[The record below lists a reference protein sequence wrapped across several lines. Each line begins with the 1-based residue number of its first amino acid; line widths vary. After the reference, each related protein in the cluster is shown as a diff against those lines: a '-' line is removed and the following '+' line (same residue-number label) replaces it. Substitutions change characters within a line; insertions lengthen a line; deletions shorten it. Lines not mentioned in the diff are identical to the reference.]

1 MALPFIIAVRIG
13 SLIYKVARTPA
24 AQALAREAV
33 KKGANILK
41 KVGPYRPSLTSNVVK
56 RMVKA
61 KDVAK
66 SSRAKGK
73 SPTVKPPKSG
83 GASKTQ
89 RSRRGSTSTKKAQG
103 PSTPKSGTTPK
114 SGDKSGVKADKTPKK
129 PLGELP
135 PVSRLKPSSSKS
147 GRKPSTQKGTDLVVY
162 SPKNVAKLPKSGGG
176 KTSSGMK
183 QIGGGSKPKQI
194 TGPRQM
200 SSMEKFLIGS
210 GITAAAIIG
219 AGKSEKD
226 KKKKALK
233 DAELAVQGRTRRGSS
248 EAPIKG
254 KRRLQAGR
262 KSGPTTTPEKKGKG
276 PRRPSNIQTK
286 FRTVYGAQNAG
297 EMYFYD
303 KSGKKKLAITKE
315 QLEKT
320 GLTLREFA
328 NKYKGKTNPFKRKK

>member
-1 MALPFIIAVRIG
+1 MALPLIVAVRIG
-13 SLIYKVARTPA
+13 MLVYKVARTPA

-103 PSTPKSGTTPK
+103 PSTPKSTTTPK
-114 SGDKSGVKADKTPKK
+114 SGDKSGVKADKTPEK

-147 GRKPSTQKGTDLVVY
+147 GKKPSTQKGTDLVVY

-194 TGPRQM
+194 TGPRRM

-210 GITAAAIIG
+210 GVTAAAIIG
-219 AGKSEKD
+219 AGKTEKD
-226 KKKKALK
+226 KKKKA
-233 DAELAVQGRTRRGSS
+233 AELAAQGRTRRGSS
-248 EAPIKG
+248 EVPIKG
-254 KRRLQAGR
+254 KRRLQAGK
-262 KSGPTTTPEKKGKG
+262 KSGPTPSQEKKG
-276 PRRPSNIQTK
+276 PTTRRPSNVQTK

-297 EMYFYD
+297 ELYFYD

-315 QLEKT
+315 QLDKS

-328 NKYKGKTNPFKRKK
+328 NKYKGKTNPYKRKK

>member
-1 MALPFIIAVRIG
+1 MALPIIAAVRIG
-13 SLIYKVARTPA
+13 MLIYKVARTPA

-33 KKGANILK
+33 KKGANVLK
-41 KVGPYRPSLTSNVVK
+41 KIGNKKTQGSLTSNVVK
-56 RMVKA
+56 QM
-61 KDVAK
+61 
-66 SSRAKGK
+66 GK
-73 SPTVKPPKSG
+73 KPKQG
-83 GASKTQ
+83 QT
-89 RSRRGSTSTKKAQG
+89 RRGSTSTKKAQG

-114 SGDKSGVKADKTPKK
+114 SGGSSGVKTNKTPEK

-162 SPKNVAKLPKSGGG
+162 SPKNVAKLPKSGTG

-210 GITAAAIIG
+210 GVTAAAIIG

-226 KKKKALK
+226 KKKKA
-233 DAELAVQGRTRRGSS
+233 AELAAQGQTRRGSS
-248 EAPIKG
+248 EVSIKG
-254 KRRLQAGR
+254 KRRLQAGK
-262 KSGPTTTPEKKGKG
+262 KSGPTKTQEKKGIGTG